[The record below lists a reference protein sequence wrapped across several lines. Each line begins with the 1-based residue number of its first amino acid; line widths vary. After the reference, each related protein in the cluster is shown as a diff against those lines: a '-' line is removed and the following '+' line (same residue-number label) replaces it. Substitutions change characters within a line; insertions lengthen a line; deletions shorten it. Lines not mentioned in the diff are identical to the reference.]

1 VASIPRRAE
10 GLNPDGEMLANITLK
25 PRPADLPEFLE
36 PPLAEVALGVQ
47 FKTLDRFLSPH
58 LGLLWDELRPT
69 FPHVEERMA
78 IPPAFETFGPNPQ
91 FMPLVGVQL
100 SAAAEMPRVFFINSD
115 RTQLL
120 QVQRDRF
127 LHNWRK
133 IKTGGEYPRFER
145 MLSTFVEGM
154 STFESFL
161 ERHDLGKMMPNQV
174 ELTYIN
180 QIPVPEKGNLFELF
194 KTLFPQQADVV
205 MDNLGAPEDVRFFLR
220 YVIRENETPIGRLIV
235 AAEPARRA
243 DGVSILQ
250 VSLTAR
256 GKPSSDDV
264 SGVVDFL
271 QRGRVH
277 IVRTFT
283 KLTGSEMHKTW
294 GRTQ

>member
-1 VASIPRRAE
+1 
-10 GLNPDGEMLANITLK
+10 MLK
-25 PRPADLPEFLE
+25 PRPADLPEFSE
-36 PPLAEVALGVQ
+36 PPLSEVALGVQ
-47 FKTLDRFLSPH
+47 FNSLDGFLSTH
-58 LGLLWDELRPT
+58 LGLLWEEFRPT
-69 FPHVEERMA
+69 FPNVEEQMP

-100 SAAAEMPRVFFINSD
+100 STAAQMPRVFFVNSD

-133 IKTGGEYPRFER
+133 IKTSGEYPRFER

-161 ERHDLGKMMPNQV
+161 ERQALGKMMPNQV
-174 ELTYIN
+174 ELVYIN
-180 QIPVPEKGNLFELF
+180 QIPVPEKSDLFDLV
-194 KTLFPQQADVV
+194 KALFPQQAAVV
-205 MDNLGAPEDVRFFLR
+205 TDNLGAPEDVRFLLR
-220 YVIRENETPIGRLIV
+220 YIIREKETPIGRLTV

-256 GKPSSDDV
+256 GKPLSGDV
-264 SGVVDFL
+264 PGVVDFL
-271 QRGRVH
+271 QRGREH

-283 KLTGSEMHKTW
+283 RLTSPEMHKVW